1 MQEIKKEEQERIE
14 LLVLEYCCRKGFNI
28 SKYSQYDNIEYKYFL
43 TDYDFL
49 LINKELKSFQKFC
62 QTMKVEKIIE
72 DILNSKYILFDF
84 NKTSLSL
91 KNIIQ
96 LLPVITTNSYMILG
110 LLLTDKRVDWDG
122 IVKMYLSQFIPE
134 YFFKYIKIKTKI
146 QIKANKY
153 NCVTLKKEISFTKE
167 LLKNIKNDFD
177 LTKLVK
183 LYNFNNTIKLEKYLK
198 IDIKVK

>member
-1 MQEIKKEEQERIE
+1 MQEIKSEEQERIE
-14 LLVLEYCCRKGFNI
+14 LLVLEYCCRKGFDI

-62 QTMKVEKIIE
+62 QTMKIE
-72 DILNSKYILFDF
+72 NFIENILDSKYILFDF

-110 LLLTDKRVDWDG
+110 LLLTDKRVDWGD

-134 YFFKYIKIKTKI
+134 YFFNYIKIKTKI

-167 LLKNIKNDFD
+167 LLKDIKDDFD